1 MTKNFSH
8 LNKEGSAHMVD
19 VSKKDVT
26 IRTSKAR
33 CVVEF
38 SDEVS
43 NLIKENNLP
52 KGDLFATVRIAG
64 IMASKKVSELIPLCH
79 PLSIDAI
86 SIDIE
91 RKENTLVITS
101 DVKIKDKTGVEMEA
115 LTTVTVAGLTAID
128 MIKSVDPSVKISEV
142 KLLEKTGGKSG
153 QWINPK

>member
-1 MTKNFSH
+1 MTNNFSH
-8 LNKEGSAHMVD
+8 LNNKGNAHMVD
-19 VSKKDVT
+19 VSKKEVT

-38 SDEVS
+38 SNEVS
-43 NLIKENNLP
+43 KLINENNLP

-86 SIDIE
+86 SIEIE
-91 RKENTLVITS
+91 HKENTLEITS
-101 DVKIKDKTGVEMEA
+101 DVKIEDKTGVEMEG
-115 LTTVTVAGLTAID
+115 LTSVTVAGLTAID
-128 MIKSVDPSVKISEV
+128 MIKSVDPSVKITEV

-153 QWINPK
+153 HWINPK